1 LNSRF
6 SSGILQLVDEGR
18 DFAGFRGFVR
28 YRAAA
33 LTNAMGGGRTLVS
46 AMCVRR
52 LQRIAAYDGSPTRQF
67 SYTSGFGYP
76 GGALNVMEY
85 LRASTLFLSWNQ
97 FSVLKNSFQS
107 MSSGSLLRAHPV
119 SRSISGKFLCNSF
132 V

>member
-1 LNSRF
+1 LNSTF

-76 GGALNVMEY
+76 GM
-85 LRASTLFLSWNQ
+85 TTF
-97 FSVLKNSFQS
+97 
-107 MSSGSLLRAHPV
+107 H
-119 SRSISGKFLCNSF
+119 
-132 V
+132 